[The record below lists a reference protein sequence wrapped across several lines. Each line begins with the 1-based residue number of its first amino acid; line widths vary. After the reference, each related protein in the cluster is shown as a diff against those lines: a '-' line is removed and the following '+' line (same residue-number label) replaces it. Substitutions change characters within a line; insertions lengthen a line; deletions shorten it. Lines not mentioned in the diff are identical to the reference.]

1 MILSKTPLKLP
12 FAGGLTDLKGYA
24 DKYGGVT
31 VSTTVDKY
39 VYVALKENLGGYFR
53 LKYQDVQ
60 EKVNEVGHI
69 KHDLIRET
77 IKLMNLEKEPL
88 DMVIMADL
96 AGESGL
102 GSSGAVTVG
111 LLHALHA
118 YKGES
123 VSKETLIEEAS
134 RVEVEILEGAS
145 GYHDPAICAL
155 GGLKRIEYH
164 GSAITAKAISAPPET
179 LQAFQNSLLFFYG
192 GRHHKSK
199 PSLAL
204 LSSHMSEAVETLHA
218 IRRTGYDLESAFEA
232 GKLGR
237 VAELIGEMQD
247 LKQRLPGHFVDDY
260 VLDVVA
266 RVRAAGAYAQLPGG
280 KISAFV
286 MVCCPDGQ
294 HDAVRAALP
303 ELRELKLDFETAG
316 TQVTEI

>member
-12 FAGGLTDLKGYA
+12 FAGGLTDLKAYA
-24 DKYGGVT
+24 GKYGGVT

-60 EKVNEVGHI
+60 EKVNEVEHI
-69 KHDLIRET
+69 KHDLIREAV
-77 IKLMNLEKEPL
+77 KLTGLQDEPL
-88 DMVIMADL
+88 DLVIMADL

-118 YKGES
+118 YKGE
-123 VSKETLIEEAS
+123 VVGKEQLIEEAS

-164 GSAITAKAISAPPET
+164 GSNISAKAISAPPET
-179 LQAFQNSLLFFYG
+179 LRAFQDSLLFFYG

-204 LSSHMSEAVETLHA
+204 LSSHMNEAVETLHA

-232 GKLGR
+232 GKLTR
-237 VAELIGEMQD
+237 IAELIGEMQH
-247 LKQRLPGHFVDDY
+247 LKQKLPGHFVDDY

-266 RVRAAGAYAQLPGG
+266 RVRATGAYAQLPGG

-294 HDAVRAALP
+294 QDAVRAALP
-303 ELRELKLDFETAG
+303 DLREMRLKFETGG

>member
-12 FAGGLTDLKGYA
+12 FAGGLTDLKSYA

-60 EKVNEVGHI
+60 EKVNEVEHI
-69 KHDLIRET
+69 KHDLIREAV
-77 IKLMNLEKEPL
+77 KLTGLADEPL
-88 DMVIMADL
+88 DLVIMADL

-118 YKGES
+118 FKGEA
-123 VSKETLIEEAS
+123 VSKETLIDEAC
-134 RVEVEILEGAS
+134 RVEVDILEGAS

-164 GSAITAKAISAPPET
+164 GRNITPKDIRLKPKT
-179 LQAFQNSLLFFYG
+179 LQAFQDSLLFFYG

-204 LSSHMSEAVETLHA
+204 LNSHMSEAVETLHA
-218 IRRTGYDLESAFEA
+218 IRRTGYSLAGALEADELA
-232 GKLGR
+232 R
-237 VAELIGEMQD
+237 AAELIGEMQT

-266 RVRAAGAYAQLPGG
+266 RVRATGAYAQLPGG

-286 MVCCPDGQ
+286 MVCCPNGQ
-294 HDAVRAALP
+294 QDAVRAALP
-303 ELRELKLDFETAG
+303 ELREMTLKFETGG

>member
-24 DKYGGVT
+24 DKFGGVT

-60 EKVNEVGHI
+60 EKVNEVEHI

-77 IKLMNLEKEPL
+77 IKLTNLEKEPL

-118 YKGES
+118 YKGEP
-123 VSKETLIEEAS
+123 VSKETLIEEAC

-164 GSAITAKAISAPPET
+164 GSTITAKNISAPPET

-204 LSSHMSEAVETLHA
+204 LNSHMSEAVETLHA

-232 GKLGR
+232 GKLAH

-303 ELRELKLDFETAG
+303 ELRELKLNFETAG